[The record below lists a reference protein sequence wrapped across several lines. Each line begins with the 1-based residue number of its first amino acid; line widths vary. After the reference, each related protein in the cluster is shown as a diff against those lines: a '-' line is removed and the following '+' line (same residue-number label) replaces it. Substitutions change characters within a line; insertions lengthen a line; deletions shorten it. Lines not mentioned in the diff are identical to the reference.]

1 MRYALPLLILFAS
14 GSSFAA
20 EKKSEPVLNFRL
32 PQGVTLNEKLS
43 KNDQFRFEW
52 KSGSVLVL
60 FPSLDLLQNENTEQL
75 IDRQLKSF
83 SSMKRLHNGDP
94 DYWKVGEVS
103 KMPVDLGPWKG
114 WLLSRRNEGQKA
126 EIEIETIWV
135 IRDQSKTWT
144 ATFGGSPNEYKEAC
158 ATLTSATKQKA
169 NKP

>member
-1 MRYALPLLILFAS
+1 MSLLIFFAS
-14 GSSFAA
+14 GSLFAA
-20 EKKSEPVLNFRL
+20 EKKSDPVLSFTL
-32 PQGVTLNEKLS
+32 PKGVTLNEKFS

-60 FPSLDLLQNENTEQL
+60 FPELDLLQNEDTEQS

-94 DYWKVGEVS
+94 NYWKAGEVS

-114 WLLSRRNEGQKA
+114 WLLTRRYEGQKA

-135 IRDQSKTWT
+135 IRGQSRTWA
-144 ATFGGSPNEYKEAC
+144 ATFGGSPNDYKEAC
-158 ATLTSATKQKA
+158 ATLASATKQKA